1 MKVKQ
6 LRLPISEI
14 LIILAM
20 NDYLESLVASVSFM
34 MNSKGPEFSQLL
46 LTNMTKPRKWLFKV
60 IIKLGFPC

>member
-6 LRLPISEI
+6 LHLPISEI

-60 IIKLGFPC
+60 INKIFDC